1 MTERRQQYSDIRQHS
16 SNPQVLKQSRHVVAT
31 TSTRKTD
38 TKNTNKDGADRWMDR
53 RTNRVQCIMRPY
65 LGMPPTTTTVSK
77 QMYPYAVLC
86 KHAATCLPLS
96 EFPIRLTL
104 WHMCEIFFGLL
115 VKFVR
120 FMSKTRRFRRKWGCN
135 QSQESHW
142 WVNYGT
148 PNVS

>member
-65 LGMPPTTTTVSK
+65 LGMPPTTTTVPK
-77 QMYPYAVLC
+77 QMYPYVIHC
-86 KHAATCLPLS
+86 KHTVTCLPLS

-104 WHMCEIFFGLL
+104 
-115 VKFVR
+115 
-120 FMSKTRRFRRKWGCN
+120 
-135 QSQESHW
+135 
-142 WVNYGT
+142 
-148 PNVS
+148 